1 MTKKKKKSRLFWL
14 AISIVG
20 LIIAAPNGTII
31 RHTIIDADPYFFN
44 SLRFGLIALITT
56 PIMVKY
62 RSMFT
67 KKNVWY
73 SLNAGFFMAIAVIS
87 YVWAL
92 KLSQASYVSIITLLS
107 PIVFILLSI
116 KLDNGKITR
125 RALAGVS
132 LAALGALTIVALPIA
147 LSQNQ
152 PFVFYPTATILALVN
167 CVTFP
172 LAILAYKQADDHKIP
187 MLASFSVSS
196 WVICLINVIALAI
209 ARPALA
215 APDLTFLSGIF
226 YSGVMVAL
234 LSRIIGVRSYEHL
247 GTTVT
252 SVFSYL
258 ETLLAIL
265 LPVLILGEKL
275 SLEMIA
281 GGMLILAGVYI
292 VEHHSKTHHKH
303 RLHMHIR

>member
-1 MTKKKKKSRLFWL
+1 MSKTSKKRLFWF

-20 LIIAAPNGTII
+20 LLIAAPNGTIV
-31 RHTIIDADPYFFN
+31 RHTIIGTDPYYFN
-44 SLRFGLIALITT
+44 SLRFGLIAVLTT
-56 PIMVKY
+56 PILIKH
-62 RSMFT
+62 RSMFN
-67 KKNVWY
+67 KKNIWH

-107 PIVFILLSI
+107 PIVFILLSV

-132 LAALGALTIVALPIA
+132 LAALGALTIVALPVA

-152 PFVFYPTATILALVN
+152 PFVFYPSATILALVN

-172 LAILAYKQADDHKIP
+172 LAMLAYKKADNHKIP
-187 MLASFSVSS
+187 MLASFSLSS
-196 WVICLINVIALAI
+196 WIICLINIVALIIAKPIITTPNVGL
-209 ARPALA
+209 L
-215 APDLTFLSGIF
+215 FGIF

-234 LSRIIGVRSYEHL
+234 ISRFIGVRSYEHV

-252 SVFSYL
+252 SALWYL

-275 SLEMIA
+275 SVEMIA
-281 GGMLILAGVYI
+281 GGMLILAGVYLI
-292 VEHHSKTHHKH
+292 EHRKSTHHKH
-303 RLHMHIR
+303 HLHMHIR